1 MSLRRHALR
10 PPAHVWLRVAHPSW
24 TDPLD
29 GSFAARHGGRWNPPG
44 SWPTLYLCR
53 DVDTARAQIDR
64 LLDGSPVDPEDL
76 SDDAFVLVGVRL
88 PPADVADI
96 VTAAGVRA
104 AGLPAGYP
112 KDHAGRPV
120 PHEACQS
127 VGSRAYAEGADG
139 VEERSAWGPSAGPGT
154 EVAWWSR
161 DEGTAAR
168 VGRPLPYGR
177 WRRGGV
183 EDMSSA
189 LAAVEG

>member
-1 MSLRRHALR
+1 
-10 PPAHVWLRVAHPSW
+10 
-24 TDPLD
+24 
-29 GSFAARHGGRWNPPG
+29 
-44 SWPTLYLCR
+44 
-53 DVDTARAQIDR
+53 VDTARAQIDR